1 MIKNLLLSS
10 IFLIGITAFS
20 QNISGKY
27 QRKDKFSG
35 GEESYIVTFNIDSTF
50 EDITIKNLGI
60 STKSIGDYLFKGD
73 TLILNYHE
81 SKMKEVLIQKKE
93 KIKQNNISYDL
104 LTNLFINI
112 HDRDGKRN
120 EDAILHFKDDKDY
133 FLALPINS
141 NIAFSLYNDQLKS
154 FVISSLGR
162 HDIKVDLEP
171 LLGYSSTI
179 DIYLSKTK
187 YERVYPF
194 KQKFLIK
201 DLDNG
206 YLNLVSTD
214 KNGASWILE
223 KI

>member
-10 IFLIGITAFS
+10 IFLIGFISFS

-50 EDITIKNLGI
+50 EDITNKNLGL
-60 STKSIGDYLFKGD
+60 STKRNGNFLVIKD

-81 SKMKEVLIQKKE
+81 SQMKEVLIQKKE
-93 KIKQNNISYDL
+93 KINQNNISYEL

-120 EDAILHFKDDKDY
+120 EDAILHFKDKKNH

-141 NIAFSLYNDQLKS
+141 NATFSLYNDQLKS

-171 LLGYSSTI
+171 LLGYSSTV
-179 DIYLSKTK
+179 DIYLSSTK
-187 YERVYPF
+187 YERVYPI

-201 DLDNG
+201 ELDNG
-206 YLNLVSTD
+206 YLKLISTD